1 MNLLKKF
8 NDTNYTITS
17 RQAVTNEI
25 TFESLPSRC
34 QPPRPEEIPST
45 TNTESSTIDRMTD
58 SEEGKLILITISSQE
73 NTEISSTATVPQ
85 VLPTQTSSQASSSSI
100 LETTGSG
107 LLAATLPASTIVRVS
122 PSSDS
127 MIFSS
132 LYIAESTSMDRT
144 LNVVSSI
151 EMSTQGAIEPS
162 PTVITEASTID
173 RITGYE
179 DVNPTRRHTF
189 SQENAEI
196 SSMDTAAQVPSLQM
210 TAFSRESSSTMQT
223 VGSQM
228 FAATLIKLQ
237 LATMSD
243 SVILSSPYGT
253 ESRSDVVEP
262 ATASPQATIE
272 PSPTIATRQ
281 DTVTSKSYYT
291 MKMMVASTTS
301 INVSVSRMVATP
313 TPAPSSNEDSLEHN
327 LNHVLESLLFTE
339 NPNTT
344 TNNLSSILRG
354 VGNQTVE
361 LEISEV

>member
-1 MNLLKKF
+1 MSYNVHTSPPPDSKCGNSNNEALFFYQDSVNLSKKF
-8 NDTNYTITS
+8 NDTSYTITS
-17 RQAVTNEI
+17 RQAVTKEI

-34 QPPRPEEIPST
+34 QPPRPEEIPSM

-58 SEEGKLILITISSQE
+58 SEEGKLILMTTSSQE
-73 NTEISSTATVPQ
+73 NVEISSTATVPQ
-85 VLPTQTSSQASSSSI
+85 VLPTQISSQASSSSI
-100 LETTGSG
+100 LEMTGSG

-122 PSSDS
+122 PSPDS
-127 MIFSS
+127 MISSS

-144 LNVVSSI
+144 LNVVSST

-179 DVNPTRRHTF
+179 DVN
-189 SQENAEI
+189 
-196 SSMDTAAQVPSLQM
+196 
-210 TAFSRESSSTMQT
+210 
-223 VGSQM
+223 
-228 FAATLIKLQ
+228 
-237 LATMSD
+237 
-243 SVILSSPYGT
+243 GT
-253 ESRSDVVEP
+253 ESRSDVVGP

-272 PSPTIATRQ
+272 LSPTIATRQ
-281 DTVTSKSYYT
+281 DTVTSKSYYK

-301 INVSVSRMVATP
+301 INVGVSGMVATP
-313 TPAPSSNEDSLEHN
+313 SPAPSSDEDSLEHN

-344 TNNLSSILRG
+344 TNNLSSTLRG